1 MTCKNERKM
10 RKHISYSELKIWD
23 ECPYKHKLTYIDEV
37 KKFLGNEH
45 TAFGTAVHEVCE
57 KSVLGEIALDP
68 TSLNEC
74 FDNKFLEE
82 IQYLTGKNVEL
93 KKSLIKDMRGQA
105 RDLLS
110 YIIPGLKEHF
120 GQYEVVSAE
129 EQLYEP
135 IENSDKMYKGFI
147 DLILKT
153 KDGKYHVI
161 DWKTCSWG
169 WDSRRKN
176 ERMVTYQL
184 AYYKH
189 FFSKKHDIDPKDIET
204 HFALLK
210 RTAKSN
216 KVEIFRVTSGDK
228 KIENSLKLLDKAVYN
243 IKHGNFVKNR
253 LSCTAK
259 FGCEFYNTKYCSR

>member
-1 MTCKNERKM
+1 M
-10 RKHISYSELKIWD
+10 RD
-23 ECPYKHKLTYIDEV
+23 
-37 KKFLGNEH
+37 
-45 TAFGTAVHEVCE
+45 
-57 KSVLGEIALDP
+57 
-68 TSLNEC
+68 
-74 FDNKFLEE
+74 
-82 IQYLTGKNVEL
+82 
-93 KKSLIKDMRGQA
+93 QA
-105 RDLLS
+105 RNLLS
-110 YIIPGLKEHF
+110 HIIPGLKEHF

-135 IENSDKMYKGFI
+135 IDNSDKMYKGFI

-189 FFSKKHDIDPKDIET
+189 FFSKKHNIDPKDIET

-243 IKHGNFVKNR
+243 IKQENYVKNR

-259 FGCEFYNTKYCSR
+259 FGCEFYNTKHCSR

>member
-1 MTCKNERKM
+1 M

-57 KSVLGEIALDP
+57 KSVLGEITLDP
-68 TSLNEC
+68 ASLNEC
-74 FDNKFLEE
+74 FDNKFLKE

-93 KKSLIKDMRGQA
+93 KKSLIKDMRDQA
-105 RDLLS
+105 RSLLS
-110 YIIPGLKEHF
+110 HIIPGLKEHF

-135 IENSDKMYKGFI
+135 VENSDKMYKGFI

-169 WDSRRKN
+169 WDARRKN

-189 FFSKKHDIDPKDIET
+189 FFSKKHNIDPKDIET

-243 IKHGNFVKNR
+243 IKHKNYVKNR

-259 FGCEFYNTKYCSR
+259 FGCEFYNTKHCSR

>member
-1 MTCKNERKM
+1 M
-10 RKHISYSELKIWD
+10 
-23 ECPYKHKLTYIDEV
+23 
-37 KKFLGNEH
+37 
-45 TAFGTAVHEVCE
+45 HEVCE
-57 KSVLGEIALDP
+57 KSVLEEITLDP
-68 TSLNEC
+68 ASLNEC

-82 IQYLTGKNVEL
+82 IRYLTKKNVDL
-93 KKSLIKDMRGQA
+93 NKSLIKDMRAQA

-129 EQLYEP
+129 EQLYET

-147 DLILKT
+147 DLILKKEKYNFNRFIDLVLKT

-169 WDSRRKN
+169 WDARRKN
-176 ERMVTYQL
+176 ERIVAYQL

-189 FFSKKHDIDPKDIET
+189 FFSKKHNIDPAEIET

-216 KVEIFRVTSGDK
+216 KVEIFRVTSGNK

-243 IKHGNFVKNR
+243 IKHKNYVKNR